1 MTCILGGLS
10 KDGIDKR
17 LLRCA
22 EKNGIKVIELESVK
36 RHLNAYQNYD
46 DNYCISIITEICKN
60 FDTLSLSS
68 KELYENILH
77 GKDDVLSEIY
87 QIAESVEKNRDLI
100 ANRSQEMFDTVVK
113 LLNDEQN
120 SMLAVG
126 AAHLFGKYGLLE
138 TFKEAGYPVVR
149 IHFNK

>member
-1 MTCILGGLS
+1 
-10 KDGIDKR
+10 
-17 LLRCA
+17 
-22 EKNGIKVIELESVK
+22 
-36 RHLNAYQNYD
+36 
-46 DNYCISIITEICKN
+46 
-60 FDTLSLSS
+60 
-68 KELYENILH
+68 
-77 GKDDVLSEIY
+77 
-87 QIAESVEKNRDLI
+87 
-100 ANRSQEMFDTVVK
+100 MFDTVVK

>member
-1 MTCILGGLS
+1 MAKMMFCPKFIKLQN
-10 KDGIDKR
+10 
-17 LLRCA
+17 LL
-22 EKNGIKVIELESVK
+22 K
-36 RHLNAYQNYD
+36 
-46 DNYCISIITEICKN
+46 
-60 FDTLSLSS
+60 
-68 KELYENILH
+68 
-77 GKDDVLSEIY
+77 
-87 QIAESVEKNRDLI
+87 KNRDLI

>member
-46 DNYCISIITEICKN
+46 DNYFISIITEICKN

-87 QIAESVEKNRDLI
+87 QIAESVEKKQR
-100 ANRSQEMFDTVVK
+100 FDSK
-113 LLNDEQN
+113 QKPGN
-120 SMLAVG
+120 
-126 AAHLFGKYGLLE
+126 
-138 TFKEAGYPVVR
+138 VR
-149 IHFNK
+149 YCC